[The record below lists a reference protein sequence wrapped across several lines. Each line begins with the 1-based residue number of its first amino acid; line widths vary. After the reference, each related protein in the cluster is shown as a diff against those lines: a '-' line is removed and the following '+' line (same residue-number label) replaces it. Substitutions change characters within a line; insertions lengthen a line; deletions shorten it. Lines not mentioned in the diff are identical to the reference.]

1 MTDKTDKKTDTKT
14 EVEVVAPAYVVTC
27 ADEGVQI
34 NVGRRLGF
42 VGAGLDLPRFA
53 EVVPVLFKVFGA
65 TIAMTSSEENDW
77 VKQQQALRDWQQVNA
92 TMQQK
97 LEALADQVG
106 LLYAGYLPFSD
117 PKQLKHGVKGH
128 MVRPHKVH
136 IANKISFTCGGGE
149 QTYNL
154 GNFVVSADWIHAA
167 DADLAR
173 EVIMAQVAFLQALS
187 SEGKLEYVFE
197 ITGQLPEETI
207 QANLKI
213 LQKILS

>member
-1 MTDKTDKKTDTKT
+1 MTEKTDTKASAESVT
-14 EVEVVAPAYVVTC
+14 PTYVVTC
-27 ADEGVQI
+27 VDEGVQI
-34 NVGRRLGF
+34 NVGKRLGF
-42 VGAGLDLPRFA
+42 VGAGLDLPRFDD
-53 EVVPVLFKVFGA
+53 VVQVLKAVFGEH
-65 TIAMTSSEENDW
+65 IAMAANEENDW
-77 VKQQQALRDWQQVNA
+77 VKQQQGLRDWQQVNA

-106 LLYAGYLPFSD
+106 LQYAGYLPFSD

-154 GNFVVSADWIHAA
+154 GNFVISADWLHAA
-167 DADLAR
+167 DKKLAQ
-173 EVIMAQVAFLQALS
+173 ELITSQVAFLQRLS

-197 ITGQLPEETI
+197 TTGDLAEETA
-207 QANLKI
+207 QTNLK
-213 LQKILS
+213 LLRKILE